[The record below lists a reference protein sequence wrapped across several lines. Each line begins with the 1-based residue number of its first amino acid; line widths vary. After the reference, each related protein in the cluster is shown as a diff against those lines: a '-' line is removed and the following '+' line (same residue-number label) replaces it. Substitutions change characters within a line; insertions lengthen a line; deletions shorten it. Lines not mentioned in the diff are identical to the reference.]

1 MGSMDHFKLFEE
13 NLSSNSSPIIE
24 SLGKVLF
31 ISDRMYFSKALSKFV
46 TGSKS
51 FLDLDLLF
59 TFILDL
65 DFFYKISLI
74 LKVIFLKS

>member
-51 FLDLDLLF
+51 FLDLDL
-59 TFILDL
+59 
-65 DFFYKISLI
+65 
-74 LKVIFLKS
+74 